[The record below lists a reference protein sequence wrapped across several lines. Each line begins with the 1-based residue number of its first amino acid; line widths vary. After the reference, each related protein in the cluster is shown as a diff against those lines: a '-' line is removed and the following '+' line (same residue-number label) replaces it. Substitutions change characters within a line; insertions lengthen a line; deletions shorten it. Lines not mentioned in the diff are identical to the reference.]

1 MSDENTHGSMIEA
14 NKNNVIRASL
24 WMLLISVLLFWLPV
38 IGPLLAGIVGGEKA
52 GNVGSAIL
60 AVFLPAIVLA
70 VSLFIMS
77 TLLSGFPLLGVTA
90 GISGFILASIN
101 FGPLLLGALIG
112 AVLA

>member
-1 MSDENTHGSMIEA
+1 MIET
-14 NKNNVIRASL
+14 NNNNVIKASL
-24 WMLLISVLLFWLPV
+24 WMLLISVILFWLPV

-70 VSLFIMS
+70 AALFIMM
-77 TLLSGFPLLGVTA
+77 TLLSGFPMIGVAA
-90 GISGFILASIN
+90 GISGFILATIN